1 MSDLFHYH
9 KWLRLIWTN
18 LQQSVCQS
26 WMIFQDSI
34 SKFYII
40 TGKAQLVKRNLTKSV
55 LQWVTRGQ
63 QAAYRRVTN
72 SWSTVA
78 GMVMFDVAT
87 PVWCQMH
94 HYHLQYHQLLLQLF
108 QTTNREIFIILN
120 AATLALVSSLPLC
133 SWCDMWT
140 LAGHRLWW

>member
-87 PVWCQMH
+87 PVRCQMH
-94 HYHLQYHQLLLQLF
+94 HYHLQYHQHTTTTIPNYKPWNFYNFKCCDLGPGLF
-108 QTTNREIFIILN
+108 
-120 AATLALVSSLPLC
+120 APPV
-133 SWCDMWT
+133 
-140 LAGHRLWW
+140 